1 MTGRPRG
8 PGRRWSV
15 ALWATP
21 SERAEVERR
30 AAEAGL
36 PVARYLLT
44 RALEPRMLITE
55 VRDASWL
62 RESMAAYKQE

>member
-8 PGRRWSV
+8 LGRRWSV

-21 SERAEVERR
+21 AERAEVERR
-30 AAEAGL
+30 AEEAGL

-44 RALEPRMLITE
+44 RALANP
-55 VRDASWL
+55 ASP
-62 RESMAAYKQE
+62 QPDPPVP

>member
-36 PVARYLLT
+36 PVARYLLAQ
-44 RALEPRMLITE
+44 ALEEGRSPTSPASPRPDPP
-55 VRDASWL
+55 VP
-62 RESMAAYKQE
+62 